1 MAEEKIVGF
10 EIKISGQK
18 EITDTTKLMGL
29 LNTQLILVAG
39 SLAEVYNNAGTAER
53 QLSKFGTSAEK
64 TGKAIKGSF
73 KTFEKGNKTVKSLG
87 NGYLEVKKS
96 VKKAAVEFKD
106 LEKVKDSDNKSTA
119 DLIKRNKDLK
129 KVLAEAPRAGTKA
142 YEEQKQ
148 SLIKLT
154 KEYSKNNDEIKKFR
168 KELRTGTKQSEVTKG
183 SIEDLR
189 IQTAR
194 LKKEY
199 IQLSPAQRKFSIG
212 GRNLRSSLIKTEK
225 KLKKLEAAVGDGRRS
240 VGRYGIALKG
250 LNKKLLRAFV
260 GRSVF
265 AAAAQAVGRL
275 AGGFKSL
282 VENSKETG
290 GVFGQLKTAGA
301 GLNQSLKTSG
311 SRILGAFGPGISKV
325 IDNISFVVDRVST
338 YFVEASKEAGFFGG
352 LLRNIGYLFTEFP
365 AIFGG
370 FGSALGALI
379 DSSKAQ
385 FNIFLLQL
393 EKVKL
398 SIQNAFTFDEKAAA
412 EIAKRFEEI
421 AIEQKESGSKVIT
434 NLQQV
439 SDAYNKGF
447 EEIKEEQRLFK
458 IENDKAAKEEAAT
471 VERLEKR
478 AAAIAEIKKK
488 RAAAENKRVKD
499 GLKLLDDLEKRSL
512 ARLSII
518 TDLANQLQALEIQ
531 AIKDS
536 TEKQIAEENFSFEQR
551 IKARKKGFDDLV
563 NEAVKEEARL
573 QALFGFGSAEA
584 LEFTKKSEAEILEV
598 QKSYNKLSEE
608 DERQHQNN
616 LQKIRQTA
624 AAVALQEEREF
635 FEEEEAE
642 KAEGEKAISAALAKV
657 RAERVEKEAAEAEAK
672 KEKTKATTAAVID
685 AVNTTIQ
692 AISDISA
699 LAFQA
704 ENERFEQAIES
715 RKNNISKLNEDLQTA
730 TGLQKKFLLQQVKQE
745 EEALQKETENR
756 EKARKKQAETQ
767 QAISIIQAII
777 AGALG
782 ISNAFT
788 LPPPASFIAAA
799 ATAVATGV
807 QIATIASQKFA
818 EGGILSGPAH
828 SGGGIKTAFGELEGG
843 EAVINKRSTK
853 LYRPILSALN
863 RAGGGRSFAEGGIL
877 GAPISA
883 PLSISSGGSITDNFN
898 QFLQATTETT
908 AAINNRID
916 KITVVQDLNNL
927 QDIQDNDNTLNTL
940 TTF

>member
-1 MAEEKIVGF
+1 MAEKKIVGF
-10 EIKISGQK
+10 EIEISGQK
-18 EITDTTKLMGL
+18 EIVTTTKLMGL

-39 SLAEVYNNAGTAER
+39 SLAEVYKNAGATDK
-53 QLSKFGTSAEK
+53 QLKEFGTSAEK

-73 KTFEKGNKTVKSLG
+73 KTFEKGNKTVKDLG

-96 VKKAAVEFKD
+96 VKKAAKEFKD
-106 LEKVKDSDNKSTA
+106 IEKVKDSDNKSTA
-119 DLIKRNKDLK
+119 DLIKRNKVLK

-168 KELRTGTKQSEVTKG
+168 KELRTGTKQTEVTKG

-189 IQTAR
+189 IKAAQ

-199 IQLSPAQRKFSIG
+199 IQLSPAQRKFSG
-212 GRNLRSSLIKTEK
+212 QGRALRKNLIRTTKR
-225 KLKKLEAAVGDGRRS
+225 LKKLEEAVGDGRRS
-240 VGRYGIALKG
+240 VGLYGRALKG

-260 GRSVF
+260 GRSILS
-265 AAAAQAVGRL
+265 AAVQAVGRL
-275 AGGFKSL
+275 ADGFKTL
-282 VENSKETG
+282 VQNSKETG
-290 GVFGQLKTAGA
+290 GVFGQLKQAGA

-311 SRILGAFGPGISKV
+311 GRILGAFGSGISKV
-325 IDNISFVVDRVST
+325 IDNVSFVIDRVST
-338 YFVEASKEAGFFGG
+338 SFVSAAESGG
-352 LLRNIGYLFTEFP
+352 IMGSIMRGLGHLFTEFP

-370 FGSALGALI
+370 FGAALSAMVESA
-379 DSSKAQ
+379 KAQ
-385 FNIFLLQL
+385 FTIMSLDA
-393 EKVKL
+393 EKLKL
-398 SIQNAFTFDEKAAA
+398 NLKAAFTFDAEETKKITERLKEIEKETKTAYGK
-412 EIAKRFEEI
+412 IIFNT
-421 AIEQKESGSKVIT
+421 EQLT
-434 NLQQV
+434 A
-439 SDAYNKGF
+439 AYNKGF
-447 EEIKEEQRLFK
+447 DETKEAQRKFKEET
-458 IENDKAAKEEAAT
+458 EAAAAVT
-471 VERLEKR
+471 ERAEKR
-478 AAAIAEIKKK
+478 AAAIEEMKKK
-488 RAAAENKRVKD
+488 RAAAEKKRTAD
-499 GLKLLDDLEKRSL
+499 SLKLIEELEKKSL

-518 TDLANQLQALEIQ
+518 TDLANELQALEIQ

-536 TEKQIAEENFSFEQR
+536 TEKAIAEEKNSFEQR
-551 IKARKKGFDDLV
+551 TKARRKSFDDLL
-563 NEAVKEEARL
+563 NEEVQQQGRL
-573 QALFGFGSAEA
+573 LALFEFGSAEYI
-584 LEFTKKSEAEILEV
+584 EFSKKSESDVQQIL
-598 QKSYNKLSEE
+598 QSYNKLIEE
-608 DERQHQNN
+608 DEKQHLEK
-616 LQKIRQTA
+616 LQKIRQSA
-624 AAVALQEEREF
+624 ADIALQEEKEF
-635 FEEEEAE
+635 FEETEEE
-642 KAEGEKAISAALAKV
+642 LIEGEKAISEALKKV
-657 RAERVEKEAAEAEAK
+657 RTERKESEAEEAEKKKEAIQ
-672 KEKTKATTAAVID
+672 ATTTAVID

-699 LAFQA
+699 LAFAA

-767 QAISIIQAII
+767 QAISIVQAII

-782 ISNAFT
+782 IANAFT

-799 ATAVATGV
+799 ATAVLTGV

-828 SGGGIKTAFGELEGG
+828 SSGGIKTAFGELEGG
-843 EAVINKRSTK
+843 EAVINKKSTK
-853 LYRPILSALN
+853 LFRPILSALN

-883 PLSISSGGSITDNFN
+883 PLSISSGASINDNFN
-898 QFLQATTETT
+898 QFLQATAETT

>member
-1 MAEEKIVGF
+1 MAEKKIVGF
-10 EIKISGQK
+10 EIEISGQK
-18 EITDTTKLMGL
+18 EIVNTTKLMGL

-73 KTFEKGNKTVKSLG
+73 ETFEKGNKTVKSLG

-119 DLIKRNKDLK
+119 DLIKRNKVLK
-129 KVLAEAPRAGTKA
+129 KVLADAPRAGTKA
-142 YEEQKQ
+142 YEEQKE
-148 SLIKLT
+148 SIIKLT

-189 IQTAR
+189 IQAAK

-199 IQLSPAQRKFSIG
+199 IQLSPVQRKFSLQ
-212 GRNLRSSLIKTEK
+212 GRSLRKNLIRTTKR
-225 KLKKLEAAVGDGRRS
+225 LKKLEEAVGDGRRS
-240 VGRYGIALKG
+240 VGLYGRALKG
-250 LNKKLLRAFV
+250 LNKQLLKAFV
-260 GRSVF
+260 GRSVIG
-265 AAAAQAVGRL
+265 AAVQVVGRL
-275 AGGFKSL
+275 AEGLKEI
-282 VENSKETG
+282 VVNSEETG
-290 GVFGQLKTAGA
+290 GAFGKLKTAGA
-301 GLNQSLKTSG
+301 GLQNSLKTAGTGILKTFGSG
-311 SRILGAFGPGISKV
+311 IAKV
-325 IDNISFVVDRVST
+325 IENISFVVSVVSKK
-338 YFVEASKEAGFFGG
+338 FIELSESGG
-352 LLRNIGYLFTEFP
+352 AVGTVFTFIGSIFKEFP
-365 AIFGG
+365 AIWGG
-370 FGSALGALI
+370 IFAALRAFADNFKKTFQNLGLRAESLAVKFKKLGKAITGGDTTELNNRLKEIDKQIKQNNKSAESLGAAYTRGFNETKEAQ
-379 DSSKAQ
+379 KA
-385 FNIFLLQL
+385 F
-393 EKVKL
+393 
-398 SIQNAFTFDEKAAA
+398 
-412 EIAKRFEEI
+412 
-421 AIEQKESGSKVIT
+421 KE
-434 NLQQV
+434 
-439 SDAYNKGF
+439 
-447 EEIKEEQRLFK
+447 
-458 IENDKAAKEEAAT
+458 ENDKATIAAEKQQKAA
-471 VERLEKR
+471 ERLE
-478 AAAIAEIKKK
+478 AAKKKAAEAEKQRIKKLQADRK
-488 RAAAENKRVKD
+488 KA
-499 GLKLLDDLEKRSL
+499 LQDLEKNSL

-518 TDLANQLQALEIQ
+518 TNLANELQALEIQ

-573 QALFGFGSAEA
+573 QALFGFGSAEL

-598 QKSYNKLSEE
+598 QKAFNRLSEE
-608 DERQHQNN
+608 DERQHQNK
-616 LQKIRQTA
+616 LQNIRQSA
-624 AAVALQEEREF
+624 ASVALQEEKEF
-635 FEEEEAE
+635 FEDEQKELT
-642 KAEGEKAISAALAKV
+642 EGEKAISAALAKV
-657 RAERVEKEAAEAEAK
+657 RADRKTEEEEEEEKK
-672 KEKTKATTAAVID
+672 KEKIKQTTAAVID

-699 LAFQA
+699 LAFAA
-704 ENERFEQAIES
+704 ENERFEQAIQS

-745 EEALQKETENR
+745 EEALQKETEAR
-756 EKARKKQAETQ
+756 EKAQKKQAETQ
-767 QAISIIQAII
+767 KAIALVQAIV

-782 ISNAFT
+782 IANAFT
-788 LPPPASFIAAA
+788 LVPPASFIAAA

-818 EGGILSGPAH
+818 EGGILSGPSH
-828 SGGGIKTAFGELEGG
+828 SSGGIKTAFGELEGG
-843 EAVINKRSTK
+843 EAVINKKSTK
-853 LYRPILSALN
+853 LFRPILSALN

-883 PLSISSGGSITDNFN
+883 PLSISSGASVNENFN
-898 QFLQATTETT
+898 RFIQATAETT

-916 KITVVQDLNNL
+916 KITVIQDLNNL
-927 QDIQDNDNTLNTL
+927 QDIQENDNTLNTL

>member
-142 YEEQKQ
+142 YEEQKN

-275 AGGFKSL
+275 ADGFKTL

-290 GVFGQLKTAGA
+290 GVFGQLKTAGS

-338 YFVEASKEAGFFGG
+338 YFVEASKEAGFFGQ
-352 LLRNIGYLFTEFP
+352 LLRDIGYLFTEFP

-398 SIQNAFTFDEKAAA
+398 SIQNAFTFDDEAAA
-412 EIAKRFEEI
+412 EIKKRFEEI
-421 AIEQKESGSKVIT
+421 AIEQRESGKKVILNT
-434 NLQQV
+434 QQV
-439 SDAYNKGF
+439 AAAYKKGF
-447 EEIKEEQRLFK
+447 EETKEAQRLFK
-458 IENDKAAKEEAAT
+458 IENDAAALVA
-471 VERLEKR
+471 ERTEKR

-488 RAAAENKRVKD
+488 RAADEKKRIKD
-499 GLKLLDDLEKRSL
+499 SLKLLDDLEKRSL

-551 IKARKKGFDDLV
+551 TKARKKGFDDLV

-573 QALFGFGSAEA
+573 QALFGFGSPEA

-608 DERQHQNN
+608 DEKQHLEK
-616 LQKIRQTA
+616 LQKIRQSA
-624 AAVALQEEREF
+624 ADIALQEEREF

-642 KAEGEKAISAALAKV
+642 KAEGEKRIQAALAKTKAD
-657 RAERVEKEAAEAEAK
+657 RIKSEAEEAEKK
-672 KEKTKATTAAVID
+672 KETIKATTTAVID

-927 QDIQDNDNTLNTL
+927 QDIQENDNTLNTL